1 MSGSRF
7 ERVEHGG
14 GLTAACARF
23 GGAPEDWLDLST
35 GINPNSM
42 VMPEIPAS
50 VWQRLPDEW
59 LVESAR
65 SAAAAYYGVADGV
78 RPLAVAGIQSAIQCL
93 PHVTDGPVAVLGPT
107 YEEYRHCFEA
117 AGRPVDQIGALSDVR
132 ARHMVVVVVN
142 PNNPDGRT
150 HRREDLLDLAD
161 QLARR
166 GGTLV
171 VDEAFADMRPDISLA
186 RHAGVRPGFVVFR
199 SFGKFFGLAG
209 MRLGFVL
216 AEAAIL
222 DRVDRRQGPWAV
234 SGPALEVAR
243 LLLSDADAIR
253 AVSERIADRSRA
265 LKKTL
270 GDAALSIA
278 GGTDLFVLVD
288 DVRAQTI
295 HSGLCRQ
302 HILTRTFRYRPGW
315 IRFGL
320 CPDVESDQRL
330 GRALASMS

>member
-1 MSGSRF
+1 MSDSGI

-23 GGAPEDWLDLST
+23 GGAPKEWLDLST
-35 GINPNSM
+35 GINPNSL

-50 VWQRLPDEW
+50 VWQRLPDER
-59 LVESAR
+59 LVESAQH
-65 SAAAAYYGVADGV
+65 AAAAHYGVADGV
-78 RPLAVAGIQSAIQCL
+78 RPLAVAGIQSAIQRL

-117 AGRPVDQIGALSDVR
+117 TGRPVDQIGALSEVGPS
-132 ARHMVVVVVN
+132 HMVVVAVN

-150 HRREDLLDLAD
+150 HRPEDLLNLAD
-161 QLARR
+161 QLAAR

-186 RHAGVRPGFVVFR
+186 RHAGVRPGLVVFR

-216 AEAAIL
+216 AEAAFL
-222 DRVDRRQGPWAV
+222 DRVDRRQGPWAT

-253 AVSERIADRSRA
+253 AVSERIAERGRA
-265 LKKTL
+265 LKRTL
-270 GDAALSIA
+270 EGAALSIT

-288 DVRAQTI
+288 DARAPVI
-295 HSGLCRQ
+295 HTALCQ
-302 HILTRTFRYRPGW
+302 KHILTRTFRYQPNW

-320 CPDVESDQRL
+320 CPDSESDQRL

>member
-1 MSGSRF
+1 MSDSGT

-23 GGAPEDWLDLST
+23 GGAPEEWLDLST
-35 GINPNSM
+35 GINPNSI

-50 VWQRLPDEW
+50 VWQRLPDER
-59 LVESAR
+59 LVEAAQR
-65 SAAAAYYGVADGV
+65 AAAAYYGVADGV
-78 RPLAVAGIQSAIQCL
+78 MPLAVAGIQSAIQRL

-107 YEEYRHCFEA
+107 YEEYRLCFEA
-117 AGRPVDQIGALSDVR
+117 AGRPVDMIGALSDVR
-132 ARHMVVVVVN
+132 ASHMVVVAVN

-150 HRREDLLDLAD
+150 HRPEDLLDLAD
-161 QLARR
+161 QLAAR

-186 RHAGVRPGFVVFR
+186 RHAGVRPGLVVFR

-209 MRLGFVL
+209 LRLGFVL
-216 AEAAIL
+216 AETSFL

-253 AVSERIADRSRA
+253 AVSERIADRGRA
-265 LKKTL
+265 LKRTL
-270 GDAALSIA
+270 EDAALPIA

-288 DVRAQTI
+288 NARAQTI
-295 HSGLCRQ
+295 HSALCRQ
-302 HILTRTFRYRPGW
+302 RILTRKFHYRAEW